1 VRKKIYLALIF
12 GLIIEELTAQDTSC
26 VTLLFTGDIMV
37 HVKQIEG
44 AQYAG
49 RYDFEPCFRYFREEL
64 TAADF
69 VVGNLETTFSGPP
82 YSGYPNFRAPDELAM
97 ALKQAGFDCLLTANN
112 HAFDGGK
119 TGLRRTLRVLDS
131 LQIVHTGTFTDSWQ
145 RKSQLPLILESN
157 NIRIAL
163 LNYTYDTNYFPKG
176 DSAVVNRI
184 RKAQIA
190 QDVAKACSLG
200 VDQTVIYFHWG
211 REYETIPDKSQ
222 TDLATFCRSLG
233 VNIIVGSHPHVLQ
246 GIETIRD
253 SSGLVTSLTAYSLG
267 NFISDYITPERAG
280 SAILK
285 IVLEKD
291 DNVTKIAEA
300 GYILTWV
307 VRIPDGDRQRYYV
320 VAADRLNSLENLKTP
335 NEQYSRIQRFL
346 KYARNLLKANPGHLP
361 EYRWDTANKYWYI
374 NPAE

>member
-1 VRKKIYLALIF
+1 
-12 GLIIEELTAQDTSC
+12 
-26 VTLLFTGDIMV
+26 
-37 HVKQIEG
+37 
-44 AQYAG
+44 
-49 RYDFEPCFRYFREEL
+49 
-64 TAADF
+64 
-69 VVGNLETTFSGPP
+69 
-82 YSGYPNFRAPDELAM
+82 
-97 ALKQAGFDCLLTANN
+97 
-112 HAFDGGK
+112 
-119 TGLRRTLRVLDS
+119 
-131 LQIVHTGTFTDSWQ
+131 
-145 RKSQLPLILESN
+145 
-157 NIRIAL
+157 
-163 LNYTYDTNYFPKG
+163 
-176 DSAVVNRI
+176 
-184 RKAQIA
+184 
-190 QDVAKACSLG
+190 
-200 VDQTVIYFHWG
+200 
-211 REYETIPDKSQ
+211 
-222 TDLATFCRSLG
+222 
-233 VNIIVGSHPHVLQ
+233 VGSHPHVLQ